1 MTSVMRLTAHRMGV
15 RTFPSRCQRWGV
27 ARGQGQP
34 FWRRPGLPALACICL
49 LALCSRPGLC
59 AQDVKLIDLSADLE
73 PICKQAAMP
82 ALGAAVI
89 CEGRLCAAGVAGVR
103 KYGSDVKAELGDP
116 FHLGSCTKAMTGS
129 LIGLLVERGKLRWDM
144 TLEEAFPE
152 FKDEMHPD
160 YRAVTLTHLLSH
172 RAGLPP
178 MTAGFDPISGE
189 QLKEILAMPSPAAQR
204 RHVAEIVLSYPP
216 VRKPGQEMLYSNA
229 GYALAGAIAEKAAG
243 EDYERL
249 IMRMLFEPLGMA
261 SAGFGAMGTR
271 GRIDAPWQHTKS
283 GDTITPIEPGPDSD
297 NPPFLTPGGRV
308 HCSICDWAKYVQCI
322 LKALRGEEGLLPAA
336 QVRQLKEPPFG
347 GDYALGWT
355 ICQRDWA
362 HGRAFTHAGTN
373 KQNYCIVWIAPAR
386 NFAVLVATNRGGED
400 AFGPLDKLCAQMI
413 ARFLKDA
420 R

>member
-1 MTSVMRLTAHRMGV
+1 MNNELQPHKRKL
-15 RTFPSRCQRWGV
+15 SRGPRAVSG
-27 ARGQGQP
+27 RNRDFG
-34 FWRRPGLPALACICL
+34 RRFRLPALTCVCL
-49 LALCSRPGLC
+49 LVFYCHLGLY
-59 AQDVKLIDLSADLE
+59 AQDAKLIDLSAELE
-73 PICKQAAMP
+73 PVCKQAAMP

-89 CEGRLCAAGVAGVR
+89 CDGRLCAAGVVGVR

-129 LIGLLVERGKLRWDM
+129 LIGLLAQQGKLRWDM

-152 FKDEMHPD
+152 LKDTMHPD

-172 RAGLPP
+172 RAGLPQ
-178 MTAGFDPISGE
+178 MTAGFELISRE
-189 QLKEILAMPSPAAQR
+189 QLEEILAMPSPAAQR
-204 RHVAEIVLSYPP
+204 RCMAEIVLSRPP
-216 VRKPGQEMLYSNA
+216 VRKPGEEMLYSNA
-229 GYALAGAIAEKAAG
+229 GFALAGAIAEKAAG
-243 EDYERL
+243 EDYESL
-249 IMRMLFEPLGMA
+249 VKRMLFEPLGMN
-261 SAGFGAMGTR
+261 SAGFGAMGTS
-271 GRIDAPWQHTKS
+271 GRIDAPWQHTKA
-283 GDTITPIEPGPDSD
+283 GDKITPIEPGPDSD

-308 HCSICDWAKYVQCI
+308 HCSICDWAKYVQCV

-336 QVRQLKEPPFG
+336 EVRQLKEPPFG
-347 GDYALGWT
+347 GDHALGWT
-355 ICQRDWA
+355 ICERDWA

-420 R
+420 P